1 MIVYKK
7 KFTSYLTAGVI
18 AGVITT
24 FLVNVVF
31 ILIGL
36 ILGHEIYFIGQDRDT
51 LYIVFISFATFM
63 ALFVGGIIFY
73 MLQRTT
79 KKPVLWFAIVVLLG
93 FLFNTY
99 TAEVDLH
106 EQFKLTAHI
115 LHVFVGGLAIY
126 LVPKL
131 SREKS

>member
-1 MIVYKK
+1 MYKE
-7 KFTSYLTAGVI
+7 KFTSYLKIGAL

-24 FLVNVVF
+24 MLVNVVF
-31 ILIGL
+31 ILMGL
-36 ILGHEIYFIGQDRDT
+36 IVGHETNFIGQDRDT

-63 ALFVGGIIFY
+63 ALFLGGIIFY
-73 MLQRTT
+73 MLQKTT
-79 KKPVLWFAIVVLLG
+79 KKQLLWFSIVVLLG

-106 EQFKLTAHI
+106 EQYQLTAHI

-126 LVPKL
+126 LIPKL
-131 SREKS
+131 SRERR

>member
-1 MIVYKK
+1 MVYKK
-7 KFTSYLTAGVI
+7 KFTSYLKTGVL

-24 FLVNVVF
+24 ILVNVVF
-31 ILIGL
+31 ILMGL
-36 ILGHEIYFIGQDRDT
+36 IVGHETYFIGQDRDT

-63 ALFVGGIIFY
+63 ALFLGGIIFY

-79 KKPVLWFAIVVLLG
+79 KKPLLWFSIVVLLG

-106 EQFKLTAHI
+106 EQYQLTAHI

-131 SREKS
+131 SREKL